1 MPTFA
6 LLTFAIVAI
15 VISIFSQS
23 PQASAIPVS
32 LQTVFRHTI
41 PARQQIVQP
50 KIQARSA
57 VVLDEQ
63 SGYRLLDISADRE
76 QPIASLTKLMTALVF
91 LDHNPGWD
99 KSITIT
105 KEDLRGGAKANIFP
119 GDQIKI
125 QDLFNAALVA
135 SDNSGISALVRS
147 TGLNEKD
154 FVTAMNNKA
163 NELHVRGIH
172 FADPT
177 GLDTNNQGSALAVA
191 KLAQVAFNKKEIVEA
206 LGHSSYGFSVSNNV
220 NREVKST
227 NELLGKNL
235 PKGSILV
242 GGKTGHLNE
251 AGFCF
256 AGVFKYNG
264 HTLATAVLGA
274 PIDEERF
281 SETIKIL
288 DWTMRA
294 YVWEN

>member
-23 PQASAIPVS
+23 PQAPVIPVS

-41 PARQQIVQP
+41 PARQQTVQP

-191 KLAQVAFNKKEIVEA
+191 KLAQVAFAKKEIVEA
-206 LGHSSYGFSVSNNV
+206 LGHSSYSFSVSNNV